1 MLSRTAKTI
10 FKDAVAMSAAALL
23 LLSGCAGL
31 PVTQRQSNATTEVS
45 EKWSRDQNERLQAV
59 FSTAATHDGEAR
71 VEWSVDNTERG
82 NGDQSNLSVL
92 ENSIPGGLSLMY
104 YALGILILFW
114 VIKKVVSSS
123 RAVSF
128 TLSAADNAIAKQIS
142 KLEGRLNGALS
153 DSEKAEVMTMLRD
166 LEHERGKLRT

>member
-1 MLSRTAKTI
+1 MIKNKVAKI
-10 FKDAVAMSAAALL
+10 FEDAAAMAAAALM

-31 PVTQRQSNATTEVS
+31 PTTQRQSNATTEVS

-71 VEWSVDNTERG
+71 VEWSVDNNERG
-82 NGDQSNLSVL
+82 NGDQSTLSML

-104 YALGILILFW
+104 YAIGILILFW

-123 RAVSF
+123 RAVTF
-128 TLSAADNAIAKQIS
+128 TLSAADNAIAKQIR
-142 KLEGRLNGALS
+142 KLEGRLSGHLS
-153 DSEKAEVMTMLRD
+153 DAEKAEVMTMLRD

>member
-23 LLSGCAGL
+23 LLSGCSGL

-71 VEWSVDNTERG
+71 VEWSVDNNERG
-82 NGDQSNLSVL
+82 NGDQSTLSML

-104 YALGILILFW
+104 YAIGILILFW

-128 TLSAADNAIAKQIS
+128 TLSAADSAIARQIR
-142 KLEGRLNGALS
+142 KLEGKLSGHLS
-153 DSEKAEVMTMLRD
+153 DSEKAEVMSMLRD

>member
-71 VEWSVDNTERG
+71 VEWSVDNNERG
-82 NGDQSNLSVL
+82 NGDQSTLSML

-104 YALGILILFW
+104 YAIGVLILFW

-128 TLSAADNAIAKQIS
+128 TLSAADNAIARQIR
-142 KLEGRLNGALS
+142 KLEGKLSSHLS
-153 DSEKAEVMTMLRD
+153 DAEKAEVMSMLRD

>member
-1 MLSRTAKTI
+1 MIKSKVAKI
-10 FKDAVAMSAAALL
+10 FEDAAAMAAAALI

-71 VEWSVDNTERG
+71 VEWSVDNNERG
-82 NGDQSNLSVL
+82 NGDQSTLSML

-104 YALGILILFW
+104 YAIGILILFW

-123 RAVSF
+123 RAVTF
-128 TLSAADNAIAKQIS
+128 TLSAADNAIAKQIR
-142 KLEGRLNGALS
+142 KLEGRLSGHLS
-153 DSEKAEVMTMLRD
+153 DAEKAEVMTMLRD

>member
-1 MLSRTAKTI
+1 MIKSKVAKI
-10 FKDAVAMSAAALL
+10 FEDAAAMAAAALI

-71 VEWSVDNTERG
+71 VEWSVDNNERG
-82 NGDQSNLSVL
+82 NGDQSTLSML

-104 YALGILILFW
+104 YAVGILILFW

-123 RAVSF
+123 RAVTF
-128 TLSAADNAIAKQIS
+128 TLSAADNAIAKQIR
-142 KLEGRLNGALS
+142 KLEGRLSGHLS
-153 DSEKAEVMTMLRD
+153 DAEKAEVMTMLRD